1 MKKSL
6 KSKVNIEPQCLDV
19 QHHCSTVTLANSTEL
34 KADKIGRTQNNSLNQ
49 AQWAQFEY

>member
-34 KADKIGRTQNNSLNQ
+34 KADKVIMVQNRSNLLV
-49 AQWAQFEY
+49 E